1 MKYFLQAVRKYGF
14 PKRVRSNKGTE
25 TVLMAECQVL
35 FRQNKKPDLPFSK
48 IYMFGTSTRN
58 QRIESWW
65 NLLTTA
71 QTEPWKILFETLEAE
86 GFFDGSIY
94 DIVALRFIYM
104 PFLQEHIQTFVEV
117 HNTHRICRQ
126 KNREE
131 HLPTSM
137 TFILI
142 ISIIH

>member
-14 PKRVRSNKGTE
+14 PKRIRSNKGTE

-35 FRQNKKPDLPFSK
+35 FRRNKKLDLPFSK
-48 IYMFGTSTRN
+48 IYTFGTSTRN
-58 QRIESWW
+58 QRIKSWW

-71 QTEPWKILFETLEAE
+71 QTEPWRILFETLEAE

-117 HNTHRICRQ
+117 YNTHRIRQQ
-126 KNREE
+126 KN
-131 HLPTSM
+131 
-137 TFILI
+137 
-142 ISIIH
+142 